1 MSRIGNLIN
10 RAKLFEAI
18 QAKKSYLCV
27 GLDPDPD
34 CIPACFGDGVEG
46 LESFCNSIVEC
57 TKHVAV
63 AFKPNLAFFE
73 SYGPQT
79 CETVI

>member
-1 MSRIGNLIN
+1 MSRKGYLIN
-10 RAKLFEAI
+10 RARLFEAI

-34 CIPACFGDGVEG
+34 RIPACFGVGVEG

-57 TKHVAV
+57 TNHVENEKKYYHNSPYV
-63 AFKPNLAFFE
+63 LL
-73 SYGPQT
+73 SYYS
-79 CETVI
+79 IK